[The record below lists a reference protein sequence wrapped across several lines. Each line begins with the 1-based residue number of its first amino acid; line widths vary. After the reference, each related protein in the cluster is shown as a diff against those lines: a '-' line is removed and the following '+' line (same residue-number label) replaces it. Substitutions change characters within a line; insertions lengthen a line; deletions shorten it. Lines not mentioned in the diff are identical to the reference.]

1 MIGARPLGLRR
12 RPLWVV
18 ALLSVLSLGLYV
30 PLWFGLS
37 WLELRQETRDERAQP
52 ALHALSLLVPL
63 YGYWQAYRHF
73 SVIAGLQKGVGIAR
87 PVDALSAALGVVVWS
102 VTFLHYSTE
111 PIFMIMDGVELLAGT
126 AVVVYGQRA
135 LNAYWRARPG
145 PPVDER
151 VVDTDWLALAA
162 AATFFAL
169 QLVGYLSGPT
179 N

>member
-18 ALLSVLSLGLYV
+18 AVLSVLSLGLYV

-73 SVIAGLQKGVGIAR
+73 SVIAGLQKGVSIAR
-87 PVDALSAALGVVVWS
+87 PVDALSAAL
-102 VTFLHYSTE
+102 L
-111 PIFMIMDGVELLAGT
+111 PIPLRGAFGLR
-126 AVVVYGQRA
+126 YGLPQRLFYRA
-135 LNAYWRARPG
+135 LIVALRALRG
-145 PPVDER
+145 VRIGWNPVARLGTSSIGRESIGSDR
-151 VVDTDWLALAA
+151 
-162 AATFFAL
+162 
-169 QLVGYLSGPT
+169 
-179 N
+179 